1 MVNYS
6 VVECS
11 LEEHGEAILAILNDA
26 IENSTALY
34 DYKPRTLDSM
44 ETWFETKRAGN
55 FPVIGLVSDSGQLM
69 GFGSFGAFRVQPAYK
84 YTVEHSI
91 YIHHDFRGLGL
102 GEVLLQLVI
111 DAAVARELH
120 AVIGVID
127 STNEGSIALHK
138 KLGFE
143 CVGTLPQ
150 VGFKFGRWLD
160 VDLYQLTLSGPYRPI
175 DG

>member
-1 MVNYS
+1 MVNFS

-26 IENSTALY
+26 IEDSTALY
-34 DYKPRTLDSM
+34 DYKPRTMDNM
-44 ETWFETKRAGN
+44 VTWFAAKAAGK
-55 FPVIGLVSDSGQLM
+55 FPVIGLVSDDGVLI

-91 YIHHDFRGLGL
+91 YLHQDFRGLGL
-102 GEVLLQLVI
+102 GKVLLNFVI
-111 DAAVARELH
+111 DAAEARGLH

-138 KLGFE
+138 RLGFKR
-143 CVGTLPQ
+143 VGTLPQ

-160 VDLYQLTLSGPYRPI
+160 VDLYQLTLDGPSTPT

>member
-34 DYKPRTLDSM
+34 DYKPRTMDNM
-44 ETWFETKRAGN
+44 VPWFAAKAAGN
-55 FPVIGLVSDSGQLM
+55 FPVIGLTSDDGVLI
-69 GFGSFGAFRVQPAYK
+69 GFGSFGTFRAWPAYK

-91 YIHHDFRGLGL
+91 YLQQDFRGLGL
-102 GEVLLQLVI
+102 GKVLLQLVI
-111 DAAVARELH
+111 DAAVARDLH

-127 STNEGSIALHK
+127 STNVGSIALHK
-138 KLGFE
+138 NLGFE

-160 VDLYQLTLSGPYRPI
+160 VVLYQLTLAGPSRPI

>member
-34 DYKPRTLDSM
+34 DYKPRTMDSM
-44 ETWFETKRAGN
+44 VSWFETKRAGG
-55 FPVIGLVSDSGQLM
+55 FPVIGLISEAGELM
-69 GFGSFGAFRVQPAYK
+69 GFGSFGAFRMQPAYK

-91 YIHHDFRGLGL
+91 YLHRDFRGLGL
-102 GEVLLQLVI
+102 GKVLLQLVI
-111 DAAVARELH
+111 DAAVASDLH

-127 STNEGSIALHK
+127 STNDGSIALHQ
-138 KLGFE
+138 KLGFK

-160 VDLYQLTLSGPYRPI
+160 VDLYQLTLNGPANPA

>member
-11 LEEHGEAILAILNDA
+11 LQEHGEQILAIFNDS

-34 DYKPRTLDSM
+34 DYKPRTMESM
-44 ETWFETKRAGN
+44 VSWFDAKTGGD
-55 FPVIGLVSDSGQLM
+55 FPVIGLVSDSGELL

-84 YTVEHSI
+84 YTVEHSV
-91 YIHHDFRGLGL
+91 YVHKEFRGHGL
-102 GEVLLQLVI
+102 GKVLLSLVV
-111 DAAVARELH
+111 DAAKAKGLH

-127 STNEGSIALHK
+127 SNNEGSISLHK

-143 CVGTLPQ
+143 LVGTLPQ
-150 VGFKFGRWLD
+150 VGFKFGQWLT
-160 VDLYQLTLSGPYRPI
+160 VDLYQLTLNGPMNPV

>member
-11 LEEHGEAILAILNDA
+11 LLEHGEQILAIFNDA

-34 DYKPRTLDSM
+34 DYKPRTMESM
-44 ETWFETKRAGN
+44 VSWFEAKTSGD
-55 FPVIGLVSDSGQLM
+55 FPVIGLVSDSGELL

-84 YTVEHSI
+84 YTVEHSV
-91 YIHHDFRGLGL
+91 YVHKDFRGLGL
-102 GEVLLQLVI
+102 GEVLLNLVV
-111 DAAVARELH
+111 DAAKTRGMH

-127 STNEGSIALHK
+127 ASNEGSIALHK
-138 KLGFE
+138 KLGFDL
-143 CVGTLPQ
+143 VGTLPQ
-150 VGFKFGRWLD
+150 VGFKFGQWLT
-160 VDLYQLTLSGPYRPI
+160 VDLYQLTFDGPLEPV

>member
-11 LEEHGEAILAILNDA
+11 LEGHGEAILAILNDA

-34 DYKPRTLDSM
+34 DYKPRTMESM
-44 ETWFETKRAGN
+44 TTWFESKRVAG
-55 FPVIGLVSDSGQLM
+55 FPVIGLVSEGGELI

-91 YIHHDFRGLGL
+91 YLHQDFRELGL
-102 GEVLLQLVI
+102 GRVLLQLVI
-111 DAAVARELH
+111 DAAVARDLH

-127 STNEGSIALHK
+127 STNEGSVALHK
-138 KLGFE
+138 KLGFK

-160 VDLYQLTLSGPYRPI
+160 VDLYQLTLDGPANPV